1 MPRKNSYIAGLDIGT
16 TKICCVLA
24 QIIENQEI
32 QVLSVGQSESKGL
45 RKGVVVNME
54 ETVESIKAA
63 IEEAESRAGIPIES
77 VYVGISG
84 DHIRGVNSRG
94 VVPVRGKH
102 NEIGNDDIRRVMEA
116 ARAVTI
122 PADREIVH
130 VIPQEFIIDGQDG
143 IYNPTGMTGTRLEVN
158 VHLVT
163 SSISNTQNV
172 VTSVNHAGMMVDNTV
187 LQQLASAEA
196 ILTRDEKELGCIVVD
211 IGGGTA
217 DVAIFSR
224 NAVWHTAVL
233 PLGGNHITKD
243 IAVGLRTPIH
253 EAERIK
259 KSSACVLPSL
269 LQGEESVEVPSVGG
283 RSPRLLSRKILCE
296 IVQPR
301 AEEILTLV
309 QQEVKRSGF
318 EKQLV
323 AGAVLTGG
331 GSLLEGLLELSEQ
344 ILDMPVRRGYP
355 KAAEGLPE
363 SFRTPANSTAIGLIL
378 HGYKSRTNHFV
389 SETRHN
395 GSHGFFSGMLGGMK
409 GWFVQKL

>member
-1 MPRKNSYIAGLDIGT
+1 M
-16 TKICCVLA
+16 LA
-24 QIIENQEI
+24 QVDNDHQVE
-32 QVLSVGQSESKGL
+32 VLSIGQSESKGL

-54 ETVESIKAA
+54 ETIESIKAA
-63 IEEAESRAGIPIES
+63 VEESELQAGMTIES
-77 VYVGISG
+77 VYVGLSG
-84 DHIRGVNSRG
+84 DNIRGFNSRG

-102 NEIGNDDIRRVMEA
+102 SEIGTDDIRRVVEA

-122 PADREIVH
+122 PNDREVVH

-143 IYNPTGMTGTRLEVN
+143 IYNPTGMSGTRLEVN

-172 VTSVNHAGMMVDNTV
+172 VTAVNHCGMMVDNTV

-217 DVAIFSR
+217 DIAIYNR

-233 PLGGNHITKD
+233 PVGGNHITKD

-259 KSSACVLPSL
+259 KSFACVLPSL
-269 LQGEESVEVPSVGG
+269 LEEDENVEVPGVGG

-296 IVQPR
+296 IVKPR
-301 AEEILTLV
+301 AEEIFSLV
-309 QQEVKRSGF
+309 RQEVIRSGF
-318 EKQLV
+318 EKRLV
-323 AGAVLTGG
+323 AGAILTGG
-331 GSLLEGLLELSEQ
+331 GSLLEGVLELSEQ
-344 ILDMPVRRGYP
+344 VVDMPVRSGYP
-355 KAAEGLPE
+355 GPTKGLPE
-363 SFRTPANSTAIGLIL
+363 SFQTPVNSTAIGLIL
-378 HGYKSRTNHFV
+378 NGIKFRTNPIMNEPCHY
-389 SETRHN
+389 
-395 GSHGFFSGMLGGMK
+395 GPKGFLSGVISGMR